1 MNKKLK
7 RLIIS
12 LLITPF
18 LLTACGTKIS
28 DNKPANNSKEVIS
41 SDEETKYRKV
51 QGNKEDFDQLLDSIN
66 LSRKEVFANAPIIKD
81 EYINWFEKGEEEFS
95 KEEVKEIADYAK
107 ELQRGGVV
115 RRPELEYDANKVL
128 TYEDAKED
136 IDRLFK
142 LFRYCYGPYGYFGGD
157 EVFNE
162 AKTAI
167 MNDMEGKKEISSLD
181 FKGILTKNFDFIYDA
196 HFFIGQDYD
205 TYSKLQMY
213 YMYPEEFHKDD
224 KGYYRVVEQKN
235 HYLKG
240 INNDSDIEKYMKVSI
255 NEEGQLVY
263 KAAIL
268 KQSSKN
274 RSVNVPLSYS
284 IGEETIE
291 EKVYFDIMWSIP
303 RNKVDKFEYRLID
316 NIPVAKV
323 AAMSDND
330 TVKDSQS
337 RFMKSAEEM
346 KEYPIS
352 ILDLRA
358 NEGGYRT
365 SGEAWIETFSGKSE
379 RVEAAT
385 VFVNS
390 SITNEIF
397 QTYNKK
403 PFELLQKE
411 SIIPER
417 IPNDK
422 LVFVLINNFTASA
435 GEWFVEELFN
445 MDNVI
450 FIGTNTMGCK
460 ISNKVNYRL
469 ENSKIDLGIGDALTL
484 SPYGEDFEYKGFQ
497 PDILVESD
505 KALDRL
511 LKMIEYYGI
520 SENKKE

>member
-1 MNKKLK
+1 
-7 RLIIS
+7 
-12 LLITPF
+12 
-18 LLTACGTKIS
+18 
-28 DNKPANNSKEVIS
+28 
-41 SDEETKYRKV
+41 
-51 QGNKEDFDQLLDSIN
+51 
-66 LSRKEVFANAPIIKD
+66 
-81 EYINWFEKGEEEFS
+81 
-95 KEEVKEIADYAK
+95 
-107 ELQRGGVV
+107 
-115 RRPELEYDANKVL
+115 
-128 TYEDAKED
+128 
-136 IDRLFK
+136 
-142 LFRYCYGPYGYFGGD
+142 
-157 EVFNE
+157 
-162 AKTAI
+162 
-167 MNDMEGKKEISSLD
+167 
-181 FKGILTKNFDFIYDA
+181 
-196 HFFIGQDYD
+196 
-205 TYSKLQMY
+205 
-213 YMYPEEFHKDD
+213 
-224 KGYYRVVEQKN
+224 
-235 HYLKG
+235 
-240 INNDSDIEKYMKVSI
+240 MKVSI

-284 IGEETIE
+284 IGEESIE

-460 ISNKVNYRL
+460 ISNRVNYRL

-520 SENKKE
+520 SENNEG